1 MTHPMTMERVTLVD
15 DGVPTVVDATV
26 GAGRLVLAD
35 GTARALLGRAGSADH
50 LGDLPTDLEDV
61 AAALGRPVAVDT
73 AERAAYLGAG
83 AEARGRALASL
94 AAPDF
99 TLPDL
104 DGRPH
109 RLSAYRGRK
118 VLLIA
123 YSSW

>member
-1 MTHPMTMERVTLVD
+1 MSAERVTLVD
-15 DGVPTVVDATV
+15 DGVPGVVEATV
-26 GAGRLVLAD
+26 GDGRLALAPEA
-35 GTARALLGRAGSADH
+35 ARKLLGAPG
-50 LGDLPTDLEDV
+50 PTDLAPTDLVEV
-61 AAALGRPVAVDT
+61 AAALGRPVAVDA
-73 AERAAYLGAG
+73 AERAAYLGVG
-83 AEARGRALASL
+83 AAARARALAALS
-94 AAPDF
+94 APDF

>member
-1 MTHPMTMERVTLVD
+1 MPVERVTLVD
-15 DGVPTVVDATV
+15 DGAPTVVEASV
-26 GAGRLVLAD
+26 GDGRLVLGAEA
-35 GTARALLGRAGSADH
+35 ARVLRGGP
-50 LGDLPTDLEDV
+50 GPTDLEEI
-61 AAALGRPVAVDT
+61 AAALGRPVAVDA
-73 AERAAYLGAG
+73 AERAAYLGIG
-83 AEARGRALASL
+83 AAARGRALAAL

-109 RLSAYRGRK
+109 RLAAHRGRK